1 MTKKPS
7 AFVAYLR
14 VSTVRQGESGLGLEA
29 QRAAVEAFARQH
41 GGAIVASY
49 VKVETGKRSDRPKLA
64 KALCAARKGK
74 ATLLIAKLDRLA
86 RDVAFNANLMD
97 AGVEFLACDQPFASR
112 LTLHILAAVA
122 EDEAR
127 RISER
132 TKAALQ
138 AARRA
143 AESWVV
149 RLPPRRLP
157 RHGRSGPLMRRR
169 PMRRHRP
176 LFARSRRTA
185 LPRWLGLY
193 AHLRLGAS
201 RPRQAAPNGSLSK
214 FRGCWPH
221 DASPFARR
229 MLQSGLTLELSVPQ
243 RQSRQDEQIEGR
255 RSHQATSNNQ
265 RN

>member
-1 MTKKPS
+1 MIKKPT

-41 GGAIVASY
+41 GGTIHMSFVE
-49 VKVETGKRSDRPKLA
+49 VETGKRSDRPELA
-64 KALCAARKGK
+64 KALCAARKAK

-86 RDVAFNANLMD
+86 RNVAFIANLMD

-138 AARRA
+138 AAKARGQKLGSPIAAKTVANARA
-143 AESWVV
+143 A
-149 RLPPRRLP
+149 
-157 RHGRSGPLMRRR
+157 RSAYAVKANATTLAVIREVQKSGIASLAGI
-169 PMRRHRP
+169 
-176 LFARSRRTA
+176 AR
-185 LPRWLGLY
+185 
-193 AHLRLGAS
+193 
-201 RPRQAAPNGSLSK
+201 
-214 FRGCWPH
+214 
-221 DASPFARR
+221 
-229 MLQSGLTLELSVPQ
+229 TLEARGVKTPAGHTGWQSVQ
-243 RQSRQDEQIEGR
+243 VSRLL
-255 RSHQATSNNQ
+255 AAA
-265 RN
+265 